1 MVPVTSL
8 AAWGVTLGAVLGL
21 GLWSLASL
29 VPRLGRPTLA
39 SRVAPYVADFSEGA
53 RTMLGR
59 RTVDPLPIIGALVS
73 PGLHRVRGALG
84 QLLGGDATVGLR
96 LRQSGSTLT
105 VDGFRSRQLAWGLVG
120 GAAGILLSTAL
131 ARSGTLPIVGHVL
144 VIVVFAVLGVV
155 ACDYQLQ
162 RAAASRLA
170 RMSSELPTV
179 LEFLTLSMSAGE
191 GVLDAIRRV
200 SRTSRGELAAELGGV
215 IAEVNTGIP
224 LTESLTRMSAGVQL
238 PALTRCVDQITGALE
253 RGTPLAEVFRAQ
265 SQDSREDAKRELIEV
280 AGKKEVAMLIPL
292 VFLILPTTIIFAIFP
307 GIFVLQVG
315 F

>member
-1 MVPVTSL
+1 MSPLVS
-8 AAWGVTLGAVLGL
+8 WGVVLGVCLGL
-21 GLWSLASL
+21 GLWSLVSL
-29 VPRLGRPTLA
+29 VPRLGRPSLA
-39 SRVAPYVADFSEGA
+39 SRVAPYVADFSPGA
-53 RTMLGR
+53 QAMLAR

-73 PGLHRVRGALG
+73 PGTHRLREILG
-84 QLLGGDATVGLR
+84 HVLGGNATTAMR
-96 LRQSGSTLT
+96 LRQSGSPLT
-105 VDGFRSRQLAWGLVG
+105 VDAFRSRQLTWALVG
-120 GAAGILLSTAL
+120 AAAGILLSIAL
-131 ARSGTLPIVGHVL
+131 ARAQSLPFAANVLIVL
-144 VIVVFAVLGVV
+144 VFAVAGVLG
-155 ACDYQLQ
+155 CDYLLQ
-162 RAAASRLA
+162 RAAAARLA
-170 RMSSELPTV
+170 RMASELPTV

-200 SRTSRGELAAELGGV
+200 SRISRGELATELGAV

-224 LTESLTRMSAGVQL
+224 LTDSFRRLSSGVQL

-265 SQDSREDAKRELIEV
+265 AQDSREDAKRQLIEI

-307 GIFVLQVG
+307 GILVLQVG